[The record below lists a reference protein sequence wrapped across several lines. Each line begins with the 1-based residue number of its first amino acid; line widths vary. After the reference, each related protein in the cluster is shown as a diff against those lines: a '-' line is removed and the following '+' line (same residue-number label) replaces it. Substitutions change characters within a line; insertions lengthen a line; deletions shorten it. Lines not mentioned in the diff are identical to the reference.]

1 MKFPICCHTILS
13 FRHRSYIISY
23 NIFLILFSE
32 LSPRKAPRVKD
43 AFVKRKLDSLS
54 SQRFLQS
61 LPTSRVFSAKQHT
74 NYRFAIKTGVHIIII
89 VVRGMPH
96 QGDPIK
102 WSENQFF
109 SSAKDTIVP
118 RKLVFV
124 HVEDLKICPQK
135 VFFARILYRIT
146 WIQNADPRSQGN

>member
-1 MKFPICCHTILS
+1 MEFPICCHTILS
-13 FRHRSYIISY
+13 YRHRSYFQY
-23 NIFLILFSE
+23 FLILFSE
-32 LSPRKAPRVKD
+32 LSPREAPRVKD

-89 VVRGMPH
+89 VVKGMPL
-96 QGDPIK
+96 QGDLIK

-124 HVEDLKICPQK
+124 HVEDLKICPKK
-135 VFFARILYRIT
+135 VFFC
-146 WIQNADPRSQGN
+146 

>member
-1 MKFPICCHTILS
+1 MQVHQFIDIYLMTIKDQE
-13 FRHRSYIISY
+13 ISEWNFHVVIQY
-23 NIFLILFSE
+23 CLTGIEVIFNIFFILFSE
-32 LSPRKAPRVKD
+32 LSPREAPRVKD

-89 VVRGMPH
+89 VAKGMPH
-96 QGDPIK
+96 LGNPIK
-102 WSENQFF
+102 CSENQFL

-118 RKLVFV
+118 RELFFW
-124 HVEDLKICPQK
+124 IC
-135 VFFARILYRIT
+135 
-146 WIQNADPRSQGN
+146 